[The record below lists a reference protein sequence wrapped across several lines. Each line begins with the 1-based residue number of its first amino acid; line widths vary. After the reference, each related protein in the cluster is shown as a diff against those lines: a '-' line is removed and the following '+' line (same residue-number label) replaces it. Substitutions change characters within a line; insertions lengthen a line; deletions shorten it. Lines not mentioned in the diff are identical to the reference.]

1 MAETQKSR
9 VLTLRI
15 CTPDGVT
22 DTLECDSV
30 CFSIPD
36 GVNGTGGGR
45 IGIRPGHIASLIAV
59 APGRLAV
66 TYSSTRLSTRACN
79 SSGVRSLKAAPWR
92 RRAFSG

>member
-59 APGRLAV
+59 APGRLEAFLGGALQLGRETGSGFASVEGNIV
-66 TYSSTRLSTRACN
+66 TLLL
-79 SSGVRSLKAAPWR
+79 G
-92 RRAFSG
+92 